1 MEAPTPPQDPASLS
15 WSDRAARFA
24 VLQGARPRALGV
36 LGGLS
41 VGDFFLPALP
51 TQTSVLALGL
61 MQPHRIYW
69 IVGVFSLATAL
80 GAALLA
86 LVLLNLGAHA
96 HQWGLQQFGPDWTH
110 TLQRVQEWGLWLVCL
125 ASISSSPA
133 RLTVAATLLS
143 GVAAA
148 YVVGVVLVGRSIY
161 LTLFLLL
168 ITRAPIGLSACRC
181 WGPLFKS
188 FRRLRPRCWPRK
200 GLQMAGTT
208 APEASP
214 DLWQSP
220 RHELSDP

>member
-15 WSDRAARFA
+15 WADRAARFA

-61 MQPHRIYW
+61 MQPHRLYW

-80 GAALLA
+80 GAALMA

-96 HQWGLQQFGPDWTH
+96 HQWGLQQFGPEWTH
-110 TLQRVQEWGLWLVCL
+110 TLQRVQEWGLWLVCV

-148 YVVGVVLVGRSIY
+148 YVVAVVLLGRAIY

-168 ITRAPIGLSACRC
+168 VTRATHWLERV
-181 WGPLFKS
+181 PLLGRAVQKFQAFKAEV
-188 FRRLRPRCWPRK
+188 LATQRPADGRVER
-200 GLQMAGTT
+200 A
-208 APEASP
+208 
-214 DLWQSP
+214 
-220 RHELSDP
+220 

>member
-61 MQPHRIYW
+61 MQPHRLYW

-80 GAALLA
+80 GAALMA

-96 HQWGLQQFGPDWTH
+96 HQWGLQQFGPEWTH
-110 TLQRVQEWGLWLVCL
+110 TLQRVQEWGLWLVCV

-148 YVVGVVLVGRSIY
+148 YVVAVVLLGRAIY

-168 ITRAPIGLSACRC
+168 VTRAPHWLERVPLL
-181 WGPLFKS
+181 GPAVQKFQAFKAEV
-188 FRRLRPRCWPRK
+188 LAAQRPAVGRDNR
-200 GLQMAGTT
+200 A
-208 APEASP
+208 
-214 DLWQSP
+214 
-220 RHELSDP
+220 

>member
-1 MEAPTPPQDPASLS
+1 MEAPTSPQDPASLS

-61 MQPHRIYW
+61 MQPHRMHW

-96 HQWGLQQFGPDWTH
+96 HQWGLQQFGPEWTH
-110 TLQRVQEWGLWLVCL
+110 TLQRVQEWGLWLVCV

-148 YVVGVVLVGRSIY
+148 YVVAVVLLGRAIY

-168 ITRAPIGLSACRC
+168 VTRAPHWLERVPLL
-181 WGPLFKS
+181 GPAVQKFQAFKAEV
-188 FRRLRPRCWPRK
+188 LAAQRPADGMVNR
-200 GLQMAGTT
+200 T
-208 APEASP
+208 
-214 DLWQSP
+214 
-220 RHELSDP
+220 